1 MGNALQKMSGMK
13 SAGAVNS
20 ERQAEQQVEEED
32 ELPLMLPAMVKSHLN
47 TLVYAQLCNPQGVAL
62 FSFVRLAP
70 RVPRPFADAPVY
82 DMSLT
87 HAERLR
93 TMGHGFA
100 GKLVRL
106 LSMGVGRRFEPPRDW
121 STCRKMMQCNV
132 RHVAAGL
139 AAAVRDN
146 VVKEAEELCTSGQ
159 CAAAL
164 VPLQRAIDLG
174 HLPSRALM
182 AWLLVRG
189 REGIAED
196 SKAAVALANEGLG
209 LGCHHCQG
217 VMAYCHC
224 VGFGGGTTVDPF
236 VIDEDRALELA
247 RESSEKGS
255 RYGQYTLG
263 ALSAVQRDNFQE
275 IVFYG
280 AAAAQ
285 GLDEAQCSLGKMYQ
299 CGYGV
304 AQDNAEALR
313 LYQLAAAQGLS
324 EALFSV
330 GLCHE
335 LVDVEVARSWFRRA
349 QAAGHSW
356 AAHKLNTLSPP
367 PPSPPPPPPT

>member
-1 MGNALQKMSGMK
+1 MSGTA
-13 SAGAVNS
+13 SGGAAAK
-20 ERQAEQQVEEED
+20 RQRKQREEGEVAEPELGMTSRPMVP
-32 ELPLMLPAMVKSHLN
+32 LPLQCVVMWFHG
-47 TLVYAQLCNPQGVAL
+47 TLVWLQLCNPQGVAL

-93 TMGHGFA
+93 AVGCGFT

-106 LSMGVGRRFEPPRDW
+106 LSMGVGRRFEPPSDW

-182 AWLLVRG
+182 AWLLVEG
-189 REGIAED
+189 REGVAED
-196 SKAAVALANEGLG
+196 RKAAAALANEGLG

-217 VMAYCHC
+217 VLAYCHC
-224 VGFGGGTTVDPF
+224 VGFGEGTTVDPF
-236 VIDEDRALELA
+236 KFDEDRALELA
-247 RESSEKGS
+247 RESSSAGS
-255 RYGQYTLG
+255 RYGQHTLG
-263 ALSAVQRDNFQE
+263 EL
-275 IVFYG
+275 
-280 AAAAQ
+280 
-285 GLDEAQCSLGKMYQ
+285 YQ

-304 AQDNAEALR
+304 AQDTAEGLR

-335 LVDVEVARSWFRRA
+335 LGDGVPVDVEVAMSWFRRA
-349 QAAGHSW
+349 QAAGHPLG
-356 AAHKLNTLSPP
+356 AYKLNKLIGPP
-367 PPSPPPPPPT
+367 PLPPDNVFSCQYPGQLAAQQRSSSVAATQPPI

>member
-1 MGNALQKMSGMK
+1 MSGIEPV
-13 SAGAVNS
+13 ALEVPLTLLAV
-20 ERQAEQQVEEED
+20 AKTYLD
-32 ELPLMLPAMVKSHLN
+32 
-47 TLVYAQLCNPQGVAL
+47 TLVWLQLYSPPGAAL
-62 FSFVRLAP
+62 FFFVRSPP
-70 RVPRPFADAPVY
+70 RVRPFASVPVY

-87 HAERLR
+87 HVERLR
-93 TMGHGFA
+93 AVGNGFT
-100 GKLVRL
+100 GKLVWL
-106 LSMGVGRRFEPPRDW
+106 LSMGVGRRFEPAKHW
-121 STCRKMMQCNV
+121 GTCCKMMQCNL

-139 AAAVRDN
+139 AAAVLDG

-174 HLPSRALM
+174 HLPSRALK

-189 REGIAED
+189 RAGVAED
-196 SKAAVALANEGLG
+196 RKAAAALANEGLG

-217 VMAYCHC
+217 VMAYCHF
-224 VGFGGGTTVDPF
+224 VGFGGYTTLDPYVF
-236 VIDEDRALELA
+236 DEDRALELA

-255 RYGQYTLG
+255 RYGQHALG
-263 ALSAVQRDNFQE
+263 ELLHDQFGSAVQRDDSQAV
-275 IVFYG
+275 VFYR

-285 GLDEAQCSLGKMYQ
+285 GLDAAQCSLGKMYQ

-335 LVDVEVARSWFRRA
+335 LGYSVPVDVEVARSWFRRA
-349 QAAGHSW
+349 QAAGHHL
-356 AAHKLNTLSPP
+356 AANRLFDEQLGSVNPSEVEDAVDAGSP
-367 PPSPPPPPPT
+367 

>member
-1 MGNALQKMSGMK
+1 MSGR
-13 SAGAVNS
+13 AIGEAVK
-20 ERQAEQQVEEED
+20 RQRMQQVEDKEVMAHPK
-32 ELPLMLPAMVKSHLN
+32 LLTLLAVVKSSQAL
-47 TLVYAQLCNPQGVAL
+47 LVWLELCNPQGVAV
-62 FSFVRLAP
+62 FTFVCLPP
-70 RVPRPFADAPVY
+70 RVPRPFAGAPVY

-93 TMGHGFA
+93 AVGCGFK

-106 LSMGVGRRFEPPRDW
+106 LSMGMGRRFEPPRDW
-121 STCRKMMQCNV
+121 GTCRKMMQCNV

-146 VVKEAEELCTSGQ
+146 VVKEAEELCASGQ

-182 AWLLVRG
+182 AWLLVQG
-189 REGIAED
+189 REGVAED
-196 SKAAVALANEGLG
+196 RKAAAAVANEGWG

-236 VIDEDRALELA
+236 EFDEDRALELA

-255 RYGQYTLG
+255 KYGQHTLG
-263 ALSAVQRDNFQE
+263 ELSAVQRDDFQAL
-275 IVFYG
+275 VFYR
-280 AAAAQ
+280 AAAVQ
-285 GLDEAQCSLGKMYQ
+285 GLDAAQCSLGKMYQ

-313 LYQLAAAQGLS
+313 LYELAAAQGLS

-335 LVDVEVARSWFRRA
+335 LGDGVPVDVEVARSWFRRA
-349 QAAGHSW
+349 QAAGHPW
-356 AAHKLNTLSPP
+356 AAHKI
-367 PPSPPPPPPT
+367 PPPPPT